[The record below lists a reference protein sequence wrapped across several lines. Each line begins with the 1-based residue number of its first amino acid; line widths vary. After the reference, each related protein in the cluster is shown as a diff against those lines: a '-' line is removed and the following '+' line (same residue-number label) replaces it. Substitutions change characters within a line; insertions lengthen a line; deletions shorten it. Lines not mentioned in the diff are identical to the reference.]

1 MLPLVPAIVASLVIA
16 YLLGSIPFGLIV
28 GKAKGVDI
36 RQHGSGNAGA
46 TNAYRVL
53 GKGPG
58 LLVFA
63 LDFLKGAVAVTIAY
77 WLSAGHQDMFSDPRL
92 VQAWVSMAAGA
103 AAMLGHV
110 YTVTGKLFFG
120 SWRGGKGVAT
130 GGGVLLGLM
139 PPAMLAALAVLI
151 VTVAATRYVSLGSI
165 MAAVTIAVVQVLR
178 MLFLHNKPPAPLVWF
193 SVLIPFF
200 IIYTHRAN
208 LRRLLAGTET
218 RFTTPAKPVAEENG

>member
-1 MLPLVPAIVASLVIA
+1 MLLPALALALTLA
-16 YLLGSIPFGLIV
+16 YVLGSIPSGLIV
-28 GKAKGVDI
+28 GHARGVDI
-36 RQHGSGNAGA
+36 RRHGSGNAGA
-46 TNAYRVL
+46 TNAWRVL

-63 LDFLKGAVAVTIAY
+63 LDFLKGAVAVLIAY
-77 WLSAGHQDMFSDPRL
+77 ALASWLLPDGSENTK
-92 VQAWVSMAAGA
+92 AWVMMAAGA

-110 YTVTGKLFFG
+110 YTVTGRLFFG

-151 VTVAATRYVSLGSI
+151 VTVVTTRYVSLGSI
-165 MAAVTIAVVQVLR
+165 LAAVTIAVVQVLR
-178 MLFLHNKPPAPLVWF
+178 SAFLHHGPPGPLVGF
-193 SVLIPFF
+193 SVVIPFF
-200 IIYTHRAN
+200 IVYTHRAN

-218 RFTTPAKPVAEENG
+218 RFSTPARPAHEENG